1 MPSLTLE
8 STCGE
13 AVEKLKASGA
23 SCLAVCDANGKAIGI
38 MPATDLMTRLAKRK
52 VTLSDNVAYICLK
65 VFRSV
70 SGHMPVSELAR
81 VLGRY
86 PNAVVNSKN
95 GKPRCVSSA
104 DLVQFMG
111 QQMGGA
117 QAKEEVKEAPK
128 TSEVPSGNEETPAE
142 GEKKEGKQMQIA
154 GLGLFAAAASGAAW
168 MYMRNKE

>member
-70 SGHMPVSELAR
+70 SGHMPVSELL
-81 VLGRY
+81 VFS
-86 PNAVVNSKN
+86 VVTLT
-95 GKPRCVSSA
+95 P
-104 DLVQFMG
+104 LLT
-111 QQMGGA
+111 
-117 QAKEEVKEAPK
+117 AK
-128 TSEVPSGNEETPAE
+128 
-142 GEKKEGKQMQIA
+142 M
-154 GLGLFAAAASGAAW
+154 ASLDAFLALI
-168 MYMRNKE
+168 

>member
-128 TSEVPSGNEETPAE
+128 TSEV
-142 GEKKEGKQMQIA
+142 
-154 GLGLFAAAASGAAW
+154 LGASLTSSLA
-168 MYMRNKE
+168 

>member
-111 QQMGGA
+111 QQMGG
-117 QAKEEVKEAPK
+117 VKPK
-128 TSEVPSGNEETPAE
+128 KRSRKPLRPLRSLLEMKIHLQKARK
-142 GEKKEGKQMQIA
+142 KKE
-154 GLGLFAAAASGAAW
+154 
-168 MYMRNKE
+168 NKCKLLDSACSLPLPVAPPGCT